1 MLERKIIN
9 SLGMKKKTKQ
19 FIGFLGAAC
28 LVFSLAA
35 CKNDKITSEANAA
48 TLESRIIE
56 SIEHEASVADEQL
69 PSESQKADNE
79 PQNGKSDIMVAY
91 FSATGSTRG
100 VAEKI
105 ATATGGDIYEIVP
118 AKAYTAEDLDYHNS
132 QSRTSLEME
141 DVASRPEIGG
151 ETISLDGYSTLYLGY
166 PIWHGQA
173 PRIMSTFVENHDF
186 DGITV
191 IPFCTSGGSGI
202 ASSGSQLGELAGSG
216 TWITGE
222 RFNSNV
228 SDTSLKAWID
238 SLE

>member
-1 MLERKIIN
+1 
-9 SLGMKKKTKQ
+9 
-19 FIGFLGAAC
+19 
-28 LVFSLAA
+28 
-35 CKNDKITSEANAA
+35 
-48 TLESRIIE
+48 
-56 SIEHEASVADEQL
+56 
-69 PSESQKADNE
+69 
-79 PQNGKSDIMVAY
+79 MVY

-151 ETISLDGYSTLYLGY
+151 DTISLDGYSTLYLGY

-202 ASSGSQLGELAGSG
+202 GSSSSQLGELAGSG
-216 TWITGE
+216 TWVTGE